1 MPDDRRL
8 ERLWESDSAGA
19 RLARA
24 ALLPLAG
31 AYGMAS
37 ALRGT
42 LYDRGI
48 LRSHD
53 LALPAISVG
62 NLSVGGTGK
71 TPVAAW
77 VAAEL
82 ARRGAVP
89 AVVLRGYGN
98 DEPAVHATLN
108 PGIRVVVAA
117 DRLAGAARARF
128 LGADVVVLDDA
139 FQHRRARRLADLVL
153 VSADRWTAHRP
164 LLPAGP
170 WREPLSALERASL
183 AVVTRKA
190 ASPADAAVVAL
201 AIAHASAEVRVA
213 HVHLAAGELRS
224 LTGGQRLAIG
234 ALAGARV
241 LVIAAVGDPRAFL
254 RQIDAAGAHI
264 QAEIFP
270 DHHDFSPSDC
280 SRLGRVASAA
290 DLVIC
295 TLKDVVKLG
304 PRWPREAPPLWYV
317 SQRLLV
323 ESGLEFLEQTFER
336 VLAARQASPASI
348 R

>member
-1 MPDDRRL
+1 MPDERRL
-8 ERLWESDSAGA
+8 ERLWESDGAGA
-19 RLARA
+19 SLLRA
-24 ALLPLAG
+24 ALRPLSG
-31 AYGMAS
+31 VYGMAS
-37 ALRGT
+37 AIRGT

-48 LRSHD
+48 LRSYE
-53 LALPAISVG
+53 LALPAIGVG

-82 ARRGAVP
+82 ARRGARP
-89 AVVLRGYGN
+89 AVVLRGYGE
-98 DEPAVHATLN
+98 DEPQVHATLN
-108 PGIRVVVAA
+108 PGIQVVVAA
-117 DRLAGAARARF
+117 DRVAGAERARF

-153 VSADRWTAHRP
+153 VSADRWSAHRA

-190 ASPADAAVVAL
+190 ASAEDAAAVAR
-201 AIAHASAEVRVA
+201 AIVRASPEVRIAHVQ
-213 HVHLAAGELRS
+213 LAADDLRS
-224 LTGGQRLAIG
+224 LGGAQRLGLG

-254 RQIDAAGAHI
+254 RQIEAAGARV
-264 QAEIFP
+264 QEEIFP
-270 DHHDFSPSDC
+270 DHHRFSPSDRT
-280 SRLGRVASAA
+280 RLARAA
-290 DLVIC
+290 TATDLVIC
-295 TLKDVVKLG
+295 TLKDAVKLG
-304 PRWPREAPPLWYV
+304 PLWPREAPPLWYV
-317 SQRLLV
+317 SQRLHV
-323 ESGLEFLEQTFER
+323 ESGLEFLDQTLER
-336 VLAARQASPASI
+336 VLAARQAARASF

>member
-1 MPDDRRL
+1 MPDERQL
-8 ERLWESDSAGA
+8 ERLWESDGAGA

-24 ALLPLAG
+24 VLRPLSGVYGVAG
-31 AYGMAS
+31 RV
-37 ALRGT
+37 RGA

-53 LALPAISVG
+53 LALPAIGVG

-89 AVVLRGYGN
+89 AVVLRGYGG
-98 DEPAVHATLN
+98 DEPIVHATLN

-117 DRLAGAARARF
+117 DRVAGAARARF

-153 VSADRWTAHRP
+153 VSADRWSDRRM

-170 WREPLSALERASL
+170 WREPLRALERASL

-190 ASPADAAVVAL
+190 ASADEAGEVAL
-201 AIAHASAEVRVA
+201 AITRASPDVRIA
-213 HVHLAAGELRS
+213 RVHLAAGDLRS
-224 LTGGQRLAIG
+224 LTGAQRLSLG
-234 ALAGARV
+234 ALAGASV
-241 LVIAAVGDPRAFL
+241 LAIAAVGDPRAFL
-254 RQIDAAGAHI
+254 RQIGAAGARVRP
-264 QAEIFP
+264 EIFP
-270 DHHDFSPSDC
+270 DHHPFSPSDAA
-280 SRLGRVASAA
+280 RLARGASSA

-295 TLKDVVKLG
+295 TLKDAVKLG

-317 SQRLLV
+317 SQRLHV
-323 ESGLEFLEQTFER
+323 ESGLAFLDQTLER
-336 VLAARQASPASI
+336 VLAARQAARGSI